1 MEIDEREAQRILATV
16 VSAGRGD
23 AQAALALL
31 QGAFV
36 ELAIRTVQELPS
48 EEWVDALAVYCETA
62 MAKLKDARDFYTGA
76 RSSRFDDR
84 QQRGAL
90 SSPQTEGRRFA
101 EQLYFRLQASDVARM
116 HRRDEAAA
124 EVEWAD
130 A

>member
-1 MEIDEREAQRILATV
+1 MDIDEREAQRILATV
-16 VSAGRGD
+16 TSAARGD
-23 AQAALALL
+23 AHAALALL

-48 EEWVDALAVYCETA
+48 DEWVEALAVYCETA

-76 RSSRFDDR
+76 RSSRFDENA
-84 QQRGAL
+84 QRGAL

-101 EQLYFRLQASDVARM
+101 EQLCYRLQASDVARA
-116 HRRDEAAA
+116 HRRNEDDALD
-124 EVEWAD
+124 WAP